1 MASSQHYQQQYEVLT
16 HVNENTMTT
25 RPMRVSRNRENLQPY
40 WIPEGFR
47 AVLISINDI
56 QRLPLQQA
64 TQDIQQRQNENTTHR
79 RSRHANHNQ
88 TNPMARQGRCNTA
101 TVLGATLDQIT
112 VARAIS
118 SKPKRKEL
126 SGNENDENS
135 QKNNTPTASASASAS
150 TSIGSPMVAAQA
162 KKRCLGNNKRIDARQ
177 LHNHQNQRAAINSRN
192 NENKTP
198 EHNISDP
205 FGNYV
210 ATTTNTIAQTPSHNQ
225 RVSQRMSLS
234 SQQAVGSSNEF
245 KPPRK
250 AMALERD
257 ALYAMHGSNRVS
269 KNTSSMH
276 INKMFRVSKVESSTV
291 SPHHLHPFAEDN
303 SGLSN
308 ESRNNNGDEEMESV
322 ELGRD
327 PGYENVNNKKI

>member
-1 MASSQHYQQQYEVLT
+1 MASSQHYQQYEVLT
-16 HVNENTMTT
+16 HVNENNMTT

-64 TQDIQQRQNENTTHR
+64 TQDIQQRQNENTNHVVR
-79 RSRHANHNQ
+79 RRYANHNQ

-135 QKNNTPTASASASAS
+135 QKNTPTASASASAS
-150 TSIGSPMVAAQA
+150 TSIGSPAVAAQA

-177 LHNHQNQRAAINSRN
+177 QHNQNQRAAINSRN

-225 RVSQRMSLS
+225 CGSQRMSL

-276 INKMFRVSKVESSTV
+276 INKPFRVSASRVESTV
-291 SPHHLHPFAEDN
+291 LPHNLHPNPPAEDN

-322 ELGRD
+322 ELDRAQAM
-327 PGYENVNNKKI
+327 KM

>member
-1 MASSQHYQQQYEVLT
+1 MASSQHYQQYEVLT

-64 TQDIQQRQNENTTHR
+64 TQDLQQRQNENTTHHVIR
-79 RSRHANHNQ
+79 RRYANHNQ

-135 QKNNTPTASASASAS
+135 QKNTPTASASASAS
-150 TSIGSPMVAAQA
+150 TSIGSPVVAAQA

-177 LHNHQNQRAAINSRN
+177 LHHNQNQRAAINSRN

-234 SQQAVGSSNEF
+234 QQAVGSSNEF
-245 KPPRK
+245 KHPRK
-250 AMALERD
+250 TMALERD

-276 INKMFRVSKVESSTV
+276 INKPFRVSTSRVESTV
-291 SPHHLHPFAEDN
+291 LPHHLHSNPLAEDN

-308 ESRNNNGDEEMESV
+308 EGRNNGNEEMESV
-322 ELGRD
+322 ELDRD
-327 PGYENVNNKKI
+327 QAMKM